1 MNNLKKLDFF
11 IFNGGGLWEKEQGMR
26 EICIKIIKWAN
37 GNAIW

>member
-1 MNNLKKLDFF
+1 
-11 IFNGGGLWEKEQGMR
+11 LWEKEQGMR